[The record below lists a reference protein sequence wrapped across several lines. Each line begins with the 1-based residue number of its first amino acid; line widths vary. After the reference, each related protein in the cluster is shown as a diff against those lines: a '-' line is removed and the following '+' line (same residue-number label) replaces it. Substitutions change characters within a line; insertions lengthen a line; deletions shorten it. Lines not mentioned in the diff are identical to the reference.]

1 MKPINFIKAA
11 SPKEQQALH
20 RWFWRSCVLL
30 VTLVMSLCTL
40 YINQFYTLQAL
51 RTAYNTLEST
61 SGQLDHCLTEKR
73 RLKDQEGKLK
83 QRLTKTTR
91 IKRKPKNPAPL
102 LKLFISTLPQ
112 GVSLHT
118 FNLKK
123 KHLDIILFGTT
134 SQDIL
139 AYLKQLKKHTLF
151 AQIDMHTLEPS
162 DGHVKTT
169 LEATLS

>member
-1 MKPINFIKAA
+1 MKQINFIKAA

-20 RWFWRSCVLL
+20 RWFWRSCILL
-30 VTLVMSLCTL
+30 VTLAISMSTL
-40 YINQFYTLQAL
+40 YVNQFNTLQVL

-73 RLKDQEGKLK
+73 KLKDREGKLK
-83 QRLTKTTR
+83 QRLAKTTR

-102 LKLFISTLPQ
+102 LQLFISTLPQ
-112 GVSLHT
+112 GMSLHT

-123 KHLDIILFGTT
+123 KHLDIILFGIT
-134 SQDIL
+134 SQAIL
-139 AYLKQLKKHTLF
+139 AYLKQLKEHTLF
-151 AQIDMHTLEPS
+151 AQIDMQTLEPS
-162 DGHVKTT
+162 DGYVKAT